1 MPLIAVDA
9 MGGDTA
15 PREIVEGALI
25 AAENGVDVVLV
36 GDEAQIAPLVE
47 GRGVSVS
54 IHHCSET
61 ITMDDDPAHAIREKR
76 DASIVVASKMVS
88 SGEADAVVSAGSTG
102 AAMACAAFLI
112 GRIAGVKRPGIAS
125 VFPTGLIVL
134 DVGANIDCKPENLM
148 QFAVMGSS
156 LAKVYQQKE
165 SPRIGLLNIGEEDSK
180 GRDLEKAAFELLAA
194 SRGINFVGNVEGTD
208 IAKDAADVFVTDGF
222 TGNVL
227 LKTGEGTAKAI
238 QNLLF
243 ETLADPEY
251 QDAVATLMPA
261 LMSLRESL
269 SSESVGGAHLVGT
282 KGVVVI
288 AHGSSSR
295 IAIKNAIKIAAR
307 GVENG
312 LVESIT
318 AGIAAER

>member
-9 MGGDTA
+9 MGGDSA

-25 AAENGVDVVLV
+25 AADNGVDVVLV
-36 GDEAQIAPLVE
+36 GDEVQIAPLVE

-54 IHHCSET
+54 IRHCSET

-134 DVGANIDCKPENLM
+134 DVGANIDCKPENFV

-180 GRDLEKAAFELLAA
+180 GRDLEKTAFELLSA
-194 SRGINFVGNVEGTD
+194 SRGINFIGNVEGTD

-243 ETLADPEY
+243 EALADPQY
-251 QDAVATLMPA
+251 QEAVASLMPA
-261 LMSLRESL
+261 LMSLRERL

-282 KGVVVI
+282 NGVVVI

-295 IAIKNAIKIAAR
+295 IAIKNAIEIAAK
-307 GVENG
+307 GVDKG
-312 LVESIT
+312 LVESIA
-318 AGIAAER
+318 AGIAAEH

>member
-15 PREIVEGALI
+15 PLEIVEGALI

-36 GDEAQIAPLVE
+36 GDEAQIAPLVS

-54 IHHCSET
+54 IRHCSET
-61 ITMDDDPAHAIREKR
+61 ITMEDDPAHAIREKR

-102 AAMACAAFLI
+102 ATMACASFLI

-134 DVGANIDCKPENLM
+134 DVGANIDCKPENLL

-165 SPRIGLLNIGEEDSK
+165 SPRIGLLNIGAEDSK
-180 GRDLEKAAFELLAA
+180 GRDLEKAAFELLSA
-194 SRGINFVGNVEGTD
+194 SKGVNFIGNVEGTD
-208 IAKDAADVFVTDGF
+208 IAKDAAEVFVTDGF

-243 ETLADPEY
+243 ETLADPQY
-251 QDAVATLMPA
+251 QEAVASLMPA
-261 LMSLRESL
+261 LMTLRERL

-295 IAIKNAIKIAAR
+295 IAIKNAIEIASR

-312 LVESIT
+312 LVESIA